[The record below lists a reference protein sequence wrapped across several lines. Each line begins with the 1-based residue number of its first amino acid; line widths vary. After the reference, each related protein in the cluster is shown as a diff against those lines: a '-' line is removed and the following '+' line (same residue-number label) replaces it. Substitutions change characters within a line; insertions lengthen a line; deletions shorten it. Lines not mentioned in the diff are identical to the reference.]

1 MRKLILMIGA
11 LFMITAQ
18 SMAGSADKIFPYS
31 YQMKILGN
39 GLRVIVIPTSYPN
52 IVSLQIPV
60 SVGSRNEVEPHRSG
74 FAHFFEHMMFRGTEK
89 FPSEK
94 YGEILKNIGGDQNAY
109 TSDDFTN
116 YHTTFSKEDLETMLM
131 LEADRFQHL
140 KYSIEGFKTESRAVL
155 GEYNKNSSSPVN
167 KLFEVQRNL
176 AFDKSTYKHT
186 TMGFI
191 EDVENMPNMFD
202 YSQTFFKRFYRPEN
216 TTVIVS
222 GDVKADNVFK
232 LVEKYWGAWQKGDYK
247 SSIPVEPEHTK
258 ALYAHVP
265 WKTATSPWITV
276 AFHGPAF
283 STDKKDMAAMDLI
296 SSYAF
301 SRSSA
306 LYQKLVVQEQ
316 KADVLAAS
324 FPDHKDPFL
333 LTILA
338 RVRDVKDIWYVRDEI
353 QKTCTK
359 MRNDLVDA
367 SRLND
372 IKSNLKYGFAAGLD
386 NSEAIASALVS
397 YVARTHDP
405 EAVNKVYH
413 LYDALKPADLKSMAN
428 RYFTDGRMVTVSLA
442 HGDLPQVESKTGSV
456 DSWLKEMQ
464 KPLTKIVEVVLKNNS
479 PIVDLRF
486 MFHAGSASDPKGKEG
501 LAALTAAMIT
511 NEGSKQMK
519 YSDIQKAL
527 FPLAAGF
534 GNQVDKEI
542 TVFRGTV
549 HKDNLSPYF
558 AIISGQLLQPAWDTN
573 DFKRVKFNLINAIK
587 IGLRGNND
595 EELGK
600 EALYEMIY
608 NNHPYGALN
617 IGHIDA
623 LEKLTLKD
631 LKDFY
636 KKHYTLANLTI
647 GLAGNYSDAFHD
659 RLLRVLQV
667 LPEGPAVTYNL
678 PQPQKIKGLNAKIIQ
693 KETRAT
699 AISFGFPIDVTRA
712 DNDFVAL
719 WLVRSYFGEHRNSS
733 SHLYQRIREI
743 RGMNYGDYAYIEYF
757 PGGMFQFYPRANLD
771 RQQQIFQVWIRPVV
785 PKNAHFA
792 IRTAMFELH
801 KLVSGGMT
809 EKDFEATRNF
819 LMKYVNILVKSQGR
833 QLGYLMDS
841 KYYHIPE
848 FTQYVKDGL
857 KKLTLSDV
865 NRVIQRYLRDK
876 NIDFVFITRDADSL
890 KKQLVS
896 NTVSPITYDA
906 KKPTEILQEDKL
918 IENYILPFKAEKV
931 KIVPLDNVFK

>member
-1 MRKLILMIGA
+1 MQKIILMIGA
-11 LFMITAQ
+11 LLMLTAQ
-18 SMAGSADKIFPYS
+18 SMAGNAGKIFPYA
-31 YQMKILGN
+31 YQTRILKN
-39 GLRVIVIPTSYPN
+39 GLRIIVIPTSYPN

-60 SVGSRNEVEPHRSG
+60 SVGSRNEVEPHRTG

-109 TSDDFTN
+109 TSDDYTD

-140 KYSIEGFKTESRAVL
+140 KYSVEGFKTESRAVL

-176 AFDKSTYKHT
+176 AFNKHTYKHT

-191 EDVENMPNMFD
+191 EDIENMPNMFD
-202 YSQTFFKRFYRPEN
+202 YSRTFFKRFYRPEN
-216 TTVIVS
+216 VTIIVA
-222 GDVKADNVFK
+222 GDVKADNVFR
-232 LVEKYWGAWQKGDYK
+232 LVEKYWGMWKKGDYK
-247 SSIPVEPEHTK
+247 PAIPPEPEHTR
-258 ALYAHVP
+258 AEYAHVP
-265 WKTATSPWITV
+265 WKTPTSPWITV

-301 SRSSA
+301 SPSSA
-306 LYQKLVVQEQ
+306 LYQKLVVREQ

-353 QKTCTK
+353 QKTCAQ
-359 MRNDLVDA
+359 MRAGLADA
-367 SRLND
+367 ARLQD

-386 NSEAIASALVS
+386 NSEAIASALVA
-397 YVARTHDP
+397 YIARTHDP
-405 EAVNKVYH
+405 EAVNKVYRM
-413 LYDALKPADLKSMAN
+413 YDALTPADLNTMAN

-442 HGDLPQVESKTGSV
+442 HGAMPKTDDKTGSV
-456 DSWLKEMQ
+456 DRWVKELQ
-464 KPLTKIVEVVLKNNS
+464 KPLPKIAEVVLPSAS
-479 PIVDLRF
+479 PMINLRF
-486 MFHAGSASDPKGKEG
+486 MFHAGSASDPAGKEG

-511 NEGSKQMK
+511 NAGSKQMK

-527 FPLAAGF
+527 FPMAAGF

-542 TVFRGTV
+542 SVFMGTV
-549 HKDNLSPYF
+549 HKDNLAPYF
-558 AIISGQLLQPAWDTN
+558 NIISGQLLHPAWDEN
-573 DFKRVKFNLINAIK
+573 DFKRVKANLISGIK
-587 IGLRGNND
+587 LGLRGNND

-600 EALYEMIY
+600 EVLYEMIY
-608 NNHPYGALN
+608 KNHPYGSLN
-617 IGHIDA
+617 MGHIDA
-623 LEKLTLKD
+623 LEKLTLAD
-631 LKDFY
+631 VQDFY
-636 KKHYTLANLTI
+636 KKNYTLANLTL
-647 GLAGNYSDAFHD
+647 GLAGDYSQAFHD
-659 RLLRVLQV
+659 RVVRALGF
-667 LPEGPAVTYNL
+667 LPRGKASIYKLPA
-678 PQPQKIKGLNAKIIQ
+678 PHKINGLNARIVQ
-693 KETRAT
+693 KNTRAT

-712 DNDFVAL
+712 DKDFVAL
-719 WLVRSYFGEHRNSS
+719 WLVRSYLGEHRNSS

-757 PGGMFQFYPRANLD
+757 PRGMFQFYPNANLD
-771 RQQQIFQVWIRPVV
+771 RQQQIFQIWIRPVV

-792 IRTAMFELH
+792 LRTAMYELH
-801 KLVSGGMT
+801 KLVTDGMS

-819 LMKYVNILVKSQGR
+819 LMKYVNILVKTQGR

-841 KYYHIPE
+841 QYYHIPE

-857 KKLTLSDV
+857 NKLTLAEV
-865 NRVIQRYLRDK
+865 NRVIHRYLQDK
-876 NIDFVFITRDADSL
+876 NVDFVFITKDAEDL
-890 KKQLVS
+890 KKQLIS
-896 NTVSPITYDA
+896 NRVSPITYDA
-906 KKPTEILQEDKL
+906 PKPDVILNEDKI
-918 IENYILPFKAEKV
+918 IERYPLPFTPEKV
-931 KIVPLDNVFK
+931 EIIPVEDIFK